1 MGSVRSCPLFPTAG
15 QPHAANP
22 VPPDQCLVPR
32 PALWLRAL
40 SFETLALAPDSRR
53 FALRLLLVCYVPV
66 LLIWSGLIPFAYR
79 FQVLAAVLLVLVA
92 HGVHRGFDR
101 RELGFTLAHSRQAL
115 GWNLFFL
122 VVGAITLFA
131 LDRAGWTMP
140 LHSGYPLTAF
150 LFYLFFLGPVQ
161 EIIFRSILFA
171 EMRKSGIVDGK
182 WLVLIS
188 TCTFCFLHII
198 YHNPAVLLL
207 TLVSGLVW
215 GVLFLRWPSIWGVSL
230 SHSLLGALAMFLGI
244 L

>member
-1 MGSVRSCPLFPTAG
+1 MSLPATA
-15 QPHAANP
+15 
-22 VPPDQCLVPR
+22 R
-32 PALWLRAL
+32 
-40 SFETLALAPDSRR
+40 
-53 FALRLLLVCYVPV
+53 
-66 LLIWSGLIPFAYR
+66 
-79 FQVLAAVLLVLVA
+79 
-92 HGVHRGFDR
+92 
-101 RELGFTLAHSRQAL
+101 
-115 GWNLFFL
+115 NLFFL
-122 VVGAITLFA
+122 VVGAVA
-131 LDRAGWTMP
+131 LLALARAGWTMP

>member
-1 MGSVRSCPLFPTAG
+1 MQPTPCRPINA
-15 QPHAANP
+15 
-22 VPPDQCLVPR
+22 LVPR
-32 PALWLRAL
+32 PALWLRAF
-40 SFETLALAPDSRR
+40 SFETLALSPDSRR

-122 VVGAITLFA
+122 VVGAVA
-131 LDRAGWTMP
+131 LLALARAGWTMP

-198 YHNPAVLLL
+198 YNNPAVLLL